1 MKMSSEHVDL
11 SNPNVWG
18 PVLWKFLHIMAF
30 NYPENP
36 NPQTKAS
43 SRQFF
48 YSLRHLLPCET
59 CRIHYNE
66 LISKRQPET
75 DSAKLIQEWVL
86 WLHNEVSART
96 NPNAQPWS
104 MSQLNKSLFA
114 AATGIATSSTCTATL
129 QEASVNGGNDSGK
142 HERSETNTLLP
153 LKNTPQTNDI
163 QFSPRSKDKNYSFL
177 VAQNLHRRLSAS
189 RSSVA
194 NVNSKDTLPKSNTV
208 HQPSLDKRQLY
219 SRPVVVKN
227 SHKIAQ
233 LHPKNEITYAP
244 YNNFNR
250 KSMLPRNG
258 GRSIQENRRGAYSI
272 VQRGKGLPL
281 SNQNST
287 TRPTTPTTPT
297 TTSTTST
304 TSTTCATSNAD
315 ESGTKKNCGC
325 KNKK

>member
-1 MKMSSEHVDL
+1 MKMSSSAHVDL
-11 SNPNVWG
+11 SNPNIWG

-66 LISKRQPET
+66 LISKRQPES
-75 DSAKLIQEWVL
+75 DSAKSIQEWVL

-104 MSQLNKSLFA
+104 IAQLNKSLFA
-114 AATGIATSSTCTATL
+114 AANGIGTATVTVPL
-129 QEASVNGGNDSGK
+129 QDASLHCGNDSGK
-142 HERSETNTLLP
+142 QERSETNTVLSM
-153 LKNTPQTNDI
+153 KNTPQTNGI

-177 VAQNLHRRLSAS
+177 IAQNLHRRLSAS
-189 RSSVA
+189 RSSVTNA
-194 NVNSKDTLPKSNTV
+194 NSKDPLSKSISVN
-208 HQPSLDKRQLY
+208 
-219 SRPVVVKN
+219 SRPVMVKN
-227 SHKIAQ
+227 SQKNAQ
-233 LHPKNEITYAP
+233 MHQKNEITHAP

-258 GRSIQENRRGAYSI
+258 GRSIQENRRGVYNI
-272 VQRGKGLPL
+272 VQRGKALPL
-281 SNQNST
+281 SNQNS
-287 TRPTTPTTPT
+287 
-297 TTSTTST
+297 STTST
-304 TSTTCATSNAD
+304 KCSTLNVD
-315 ESGTKKNCGC
+315 ESGTKKSCGC